1 MRTIQ
6 ILRMHRKLDGDLWLN
21 AKKKKI
27 GSLWLHVATAFVL
40 LYETE
45 G

>member
-1 MRTIQ
+1 MICCGGLQ
-6 ILRMHRKLDGDLWLN
+6 MVAFLYIY
-21 AKKKKI
+21 KKI

-45 G
+45 GYDF